1 MSSRSTARICGAV
14 AYRMLGSVPEAEDAV
29 QEAWLRMDRADVSDV
44 RNMRGWLTTV
54 VARICLDMLRARSAR
69 PEQPLDET
77 VAGRAHRRPPKP
89 VDPEQEALL
98 ADSVG
103 AALLVILQ
111 RLSPAER
118 LAFVLHDMFDLP
130 FAEIAPI
137 VGRSENTAAQL
148 AARARRRVRGKTPD
162 PATDLVR
169 QRRLVDAFLA
179 AARDGDFD
187 SLLAA
192 LDADV
197 VLRVDA
203 AAAGTR
209 NDDPRRAGGRR
220 QRAAPSRPM
229 PASPSPR
236 WWTARSGSSSRP
248 KGRLALVLRFG
259 VVGDKITEIDIEADP
274 DRLRGLDLAVLD

>member
-1 MSSRSTARICGAV
+1 VSDFEQHRAHLAAV

-29 QEAWLRMDRADVSDV
+29 QEAWLRMDRADVTDV
-44 RNMRGWLTTV
+44 QNMRGWLTTV
-54 VARICLDMLRARSAR
+54 VARICLDMLRSRTAR
-69 PEQPLDET
+69 PEQPLDGT
-77 VAGRAHRRPPKP
+77 VASPRMATSES
-89 VDPEQEALL
+89 VDPEQQALL

-148 AARARRRVRGKTPD
+148 AARARRRVRGQTPD

-169 QRRLVDAFLA
+169 QRQLVDAFLT
-179 AARDGDFD
+179 AARDGDFG

-192 LDADV
+192 LDTDV

-203 AAAGTR
+203 TAAGSATTIR
-209 NDDPRRAGGRR
+209 GAQAVAANARAFSANA
-220 QRAAPSRPM
+220 RAAEL
-229 PASPSPR
+229 
-236 WWTARSGSSSRP
+236 ARVDGAVGIVVAP
-248 KGRLALVLRFG
+248 GGRLALVLRFG
-259 VVGDKITEIDIEADP
+259 VVGDKITAIDIEADP
-274 DRLRGLDLAVLD
+274 NRLQRLELAVLD

>member
-1 MSSRSTARICGAV
+1 MSDFEQHRAHLAAV

-29 QEAWLRMDRADVSDV
+29 QEAWLRMDRADVTDV
-44 RNMRGWLTTV
+44 QNMRGWLTTV
-54 VARICLDMLRARSAR
+54 VARICLDMLRSRTAR
-69 PEQPLDET
+69 PEQPLDGT
-77 VAGRAHRRPPKP
+77 VAAARMATGEA
-89 VDPEQEALL
+89 VDPEQQALL

-148 AARARRRVRGKTPD
+148 AARARRRVRGQTPD

-169 QRRLVDAFLA
+169 QRRLVDAFLT
-179 AARDGDFD
+179 AARDGDFG

-192 LDADV
+192 LDTDV

-203 AAAGTR
+203 TAAGSATTIR
-209 NDDPRRAGGRR
+209 GAQAVAANARAFSANARFAEPALVNGAVGIVV
-220 QRAAPSRPM
+220 APE
-229 PASPSPR
+229 
-236 WWTARSGSSSRP
+236 
-248 KGRLALVLRFG
+248 GRLVLVLRFG
-259 VVGDKITEIDIEADP
+259 VVGDKITAIDIEADP
-274 DRLRGLDLAVLD
+274 NRLQRLELAVLD

>member
-1 MSSRSTARICGAV
+1 MSDFEQHRAHLAAV

-29 QEAWLRMDRADVSDV
+29 QEAWLRMDRADVTDV
-44 RNMRGWLTTV
+44 QNMRGWLTTV
-54 VARICLDMLRARSAR
+54 VARICLDMLRSRTAR
-69 PEQPLDET
+69 PEQPLDGT
-77 VAGRAHRRPPKP
+77 VAAARMATGEA
-89 VDPEQEALL
+89 VDPEQQALL

-148 AARARRRVRGKTPD
+148 AARARRRVRGQTPD

-169 QRRLVDAFLA
+169 QRRLVDAFLT
-179 AARDGDFD
+179 AARDGDFG

-192 LDADV
+192 LDTDV

-203 AAAGTR
+203 TAAGSATTIR
-209 NDDPRRAGGRR
+209 GAQAVAANARAFSANARFAE
-220 QRAAPSRPM
+220 AALVDGAVGIVVAP
-229 PASPSPR
+229 
-236 WWTARSGSSSRP
+236 G
-248 KGRLALVLRFG
+248 GRLALVLRFG
-259 VVGDKITEIDIEADP
+259 VVGDKISAIDIEADP
-274 DRLRGLDLAVLD
+274 NRLQRLELAVLD

>member
-1 MSSRSTARICGAV
+1 
-14 AYRMLGSVPEAEDAV
+14 MLGSLSEAEDAV
-29 QEAWLRMDRADVSDV
+29 QEAWLRMDRADVTDV

-54 VARICLDMLRARSAR
+54 VARICLDMLRARSAH
-69 PEQPLDET
+69 PEQPLDDT
-77 VAGRAHRRPPKP
+77 VPGAGIATAEA

-98 ADSVG
+98 ADSIG

-162 PATDLVR
+162 PATDLVH
-169 QRRLVDAFLA
+169 QRRLVDAFLK
-179 AARDGDFD
+179 R
-187 SLLAA
+187 LASA
-192 LDADV
+192 TSTRCSRAGY
-197 VLRVDA
+197 RCC
-203 AAAGTR
+203 AAGR
-209 NDDPRRAGGRR
+209 FGRGRHRDDDSRRAGGRR
-220 QRAAPSRPM
+220 QCSATSRPM

-236 WWTARSGSSSRP
+236 W
-248 KGRLALVLRFG
+248 
-259 VVGDKITEIDIEADP
+259 
-274 DRLRGLDLAVLD
+274 

>member
-1 MSSRSTARICGAV
+1 VSDFEQHRGHLTAV

-29 QEAWLRMDRADVSDV
+29 QEAWLRMDRTDVTHV
-44 RNMRGWLTTV
+44 QNMRGWLTTV
-54 VARICLDMLRARSAR
+54 VARICLDMLRSRTAR

-77 VAGRAHRRPPKP
+77 VAAARMASTET
-89 VDPEQEALL
+89 VDPEQQALL

-148 AARARRRVRGKTPD
+148 AARARRRVRGQTPD

-169 QRRLVDAFLA
+169 QRRLVDAFLT

-203 AAAGTR
+203 AAAGSATTIR
-209 NDDPRRAGGRR
+209 GAQAVATNARAFSANARFA
-220 QRAAPSRPM
+220 Q
-229 PASPSPR
+229 PALVDGAVGIVVA
-236 WWTARSGSSSRP
+236 TG
-248 KGRLALVLRFG
+248 GRLALVLRFG
-259 VVGDKITEIDIEADP
+259 VVDDKITAIDIEADP
-274 DRLRGLDLAVLD
+274 NRLQGFELAVLD

>member
-1 MSSRSTARICGAV
+1 MSDFEQHRAHLAAV

-29 QEAWLRMDRADVSDV
+29 QEAWLRMDRADVTDV
-44 RNMRGWLTTV
+44 QNMRGWLTTV
-54 VARICLDMLRARSAR
+54 VARICLDMLRSRTAR
-69 PEQPLDET
+69 PEQPLDGT
-77 VAGRAHRRPPKP
+77 VAAARMATGEA
-89 VDPEQEALL
+89 VDPEQQALL

-148 AARARRRVRGKTPD
+148 AARARRRVRGQTPD

-169 QRRLVDAFLA
+169 QRRLVDAFLT
-179 AARDGDFD
+179 AARDGDFG

-192 LDADV
+192 LDTDV

-203 AAAGTR
+203 TAAGSATTIR
-209 NDDPRRAGGRR
+209 GAQAVAANARAFSANARFAEPALVDGAVGIVV
-220 QRAAPSRPM
+220 APE
-229 PASPSPR
+229 
-236 WWTARSGSSSRP
+236 
-248 KGRLALVLRFG
+248 GRLALVLRFA
-259 VVGDKITEIDIEADP
+259 VADEKITEIDIEADP
-274 DRLRGLDLAVLD
+274 NRLQGLELAVLD